1 MSQGSKKKG
10 KVATIS
16 KDKRNTRKILFLTDF
31 GLEDEYVGVVKCV
44 IKSIAPDTEI
54 IDITHEI
61 PSHDIY
67 HALFVVQKSFSFF
80 PDKSVLL
87 AVVDPGVG
95 GKRKEIFGISKQGR
109 REIMF
114 VGPDNGIFT
123 PLYTGEWIAYE
134 IDSIKVRKKA
144 FEIGGI
150 ELPMSSTF
158 HGRDIFAPTAALLS
172 MGISPEE
179 ISGGKVQ
186 NPKKISIPDWRILT
200 ETKKQKKIII
210 EGYVV
215 HIDKFGNIITNI
227 PSSEV
232 KVKMKKSRVINK
244 IELSDIKGRKKVEL
258 KNIPFVSSYEE
269 VARGKPLLIS
279 GSWDTVELSVR
290 EGNAKEYLRRK
301 LKFDVSR
308 FCKAVLFF

>member
-1 MSQGSKKKG
+1 MSQGSKKKETRPKTSKSKR
-10 KVATIS
+10 KVEKGAS
-16 KDKRNTRKILFLTDF
+16 QRMGKILFLTDF

-54 IDITHEI
+54 IDITHSI

-67 HALFVVQKSFSFF
+67 HALFVIQKSVKFF
-80 PDKSVLL
+80 PEKSVLL

-95 GKRKEIFGISKQGR
+95 GKRKEILGISKLECG
-109 REIMF
+109 EIMF

-123 PLYTGEWIAYE
+123 PLYTGEYKTYE
-134 IDSIKVRKKA
+134 IDSVKVRQKA

-150 ELPMSSTF
+150 KLPMSSTF

-172 MGISPEE
+172 IGISPAE
-179 ISGGKVQ
+179 ISKRKVGT
-186 NPKKISIPDWRILT
+186 PKKLSFPNWRVLT
-200 ETKKQKKIII
+200 ETAQRKII
-210 EGYVV
+210 EGYVA

-227 PSSEV
+227 PSTEI
-232 KVKMKKSRVINK
+232 KRKTAKKLEFSF
-244 IELSDIKGRKKVEL
+244 SGRRAEL

-269 VARGKPLLIS
+269 VEKGSPLLIS
-279 GSWDTVELSVR
+279 GSWDTVEFSVR

-301 LKFDVSR
+301 LKFDVDR
-308 FCKAVLFF
+308 FCKIVLIF